1 MKRVK
6 RNVMAILMVVVLL
19 LQGLS
24 VSAYATFP
32 VEAVYDLEKGGTQR
46 FIVMDENGEIGE
58 VVIGNR
64 GYCVY

>member
-24 VSAYATFP
+24 VSAYAT
-32 VEAVYDLEKGGTQR
+32 L
-46 FIVMDENGEIGE
+46 
-58 VVIGNR
+58 VVTKK
-64 GYCVY
+64 